1 MHERNSHG
9 ADRPPRDRDR
19 SLNFPHWGLRV
30 RRCEMAETEEGFFF
44 QRRLSQSAQAPDQ
57 TTVSLPQVSPQTT
70 SHHLPLPYRES
81 QMRGR
86 VSLIKAGKLS
96 LRDTDVYACCPSCC
110 AEDGGGKFEP
120 SFVRKR
126 DCTQGDPG
134 GVSQSSIRHKPSFQ
148 RVIDPC
154 WFESHNPSRGWHDY
168 HSSALHKPSSHK
180 WVPRWQLGTS

>member
-1 MHERNSHG
+1 MG
-9 ADRPPRDRDR
+9 QIGRPATVIVL
-19 SLNFPHWGLRV
+19 SIFPTEVYVCDGV
-30 RRCEMAETEEGFFF
+30 RWRRQKSDFFF

-96 LRDTDVYACCPSCC
+96 LRDTDVYACCRSCC
-110 AEDGGGKFEP
+110 AED
-120 SFVRKR
+120 
-126 DCTQGDPG
+126 G

-154 WFESHNPSRGWHDY
+154 
-168 HSSALHKPSSHK
+168 
-180 WVPRWQLGTS
+180 